1 MSKLYKNEHQAFNT
15 AMDIPIGWVQIT
27 KPDLLEELEFAVEQL
42 EKRGKKYAIC
52 DHRDNR
58 VSVWVKRA

>member
-15 AMDIPIGWVQIT
+15 AMDIPIGWIQIT

-42 EKRGKKYAIC
+42 EKLGKKYAIC
-52 DHRDNR
+52 EHRDNR

>member
-15 AMDIPIGWVQIT
+15 VMGVPRGWIQIT

-52 DHRDNR
+52 DHRDGR

>member
-15 AMDIPIGWVQIT
+15 AMDIPIGWIQIT

-52 DHRDNR
+52 EHRDNR

>member
-15 AMDIPIGWVQIT
+15 AMDIPIGWIQIT
-27 KPDLLEELEFAVEQL
+27 KPDPLEELEFAVEQL

-52 DHRDNR
+52 DHRDGR

>member
-15 AMDIPIGWVQIT
+15 AMDIPIGWIQIT
-27 KPDLLEELEFAVEQL
+27 KPDPLEELEFAVEQL

-52 DHRDNR
+52 EHRDNR

>member
-27 KPDLLEELEFAVEQL
+27 KPDPLEELEFAVEQL

-52 DHRDNR
+52 DHRDGR

>member
-52 DHRDNR
+52 EHRDNR

>member
-1 MSKLYKNEHQAFNT
+1 MSKLYKNEHQTFNS
-15 AMDIPIGWVQIT
+15 AMNIPTGWIQIT
-27 KPDLLEELEFAVEQL
+27 RPDLLEELEFAVEQL

-52 DHRDNR
+52 EHRDNR